1 MVILNVTK
9 VVGGKKVSPTTP
21 KTVHTPKAYFVRGL
35 ISQLNAS
42 LIRDAR
48 VLTKLHQRI
57 GFNPALQQLVEKFM
71 EAVTSVLDSFPTS
84 GDRIPAAFF
93 KKVKSLKQLQQDF
106 IGECQKEIT
115 SNDIH
120 SMRIAFAVKW
130 LADDVKHFVTR
141 VEQTYSSVSA
151 LFDSSTGQI
160 LPPSI
165 KNIPNRHRNP
175 DKERIF
181 IIAATKYQNSN
192 GTKKFMPHSFVEAF
206 MKDAGYKF
214 PARTYGLYKSDFLA
228 NRFGKLVK

>member
-21 KTVHTPKAYFVRGL
+21 KTVHTPKAYFVRRS
-35 ISQLNAS
+35 ISQLNAC
-42 LIRDAR
+42 LVRDAR
-48 VLTKLHQRI
+48 VLTKLHQKI
-57 GFNPALQQLVEKFM
+57 EFNNGLQQLVEKFM

-84 GDRIPAAFF
+84 GGRIPAAFF
-93 KKVKSLKQLQQDF
+93 KKVKSLQQLQQDF

-115 SNDIH
+115 SNDVN

-130 LADDVKHFVTR
+130 LADDVKYFANG

-151 LFDSSTGQI
+151 LFDSSTSQI

-165 KNIPNRHRNP
+165 KNIPNRHRDP
-175 DKERIF
+175 AKERVF
-181 IIAATKYQNSN
+181 TDAVKKYQDSN

-206 MKDAGYKF
+206 MKDAEYSF

>member
-9 VVGGKKVSPTTP
+9 VVGGKKVSPRTP

-57 GFNPALQQLVEKFM
+57 GFNPALQQLVEKFT
-71 EAVTSVLDSFPTS
+71 EEVTSALDSFPTS

-130 LADDVKHFVTR
+130 LADDVKHFTTR
-141 VEQTYSSVSA
+141 VEQTYSSISA

-160 LPPSI
+160 LPPSTE
-165 KNIPNRHRNP
+165 NIPNRHRDP
-175 DKERIF
+175 AKERIF
-181 IIAATKYQNSN
+181 IEAVTKYQNSN
-192 GTKKFMPHSFVEAF
+192 GTRKFMPHSFVEAF
-206 MKDAGYKF
+206 MKDAGYEF

-228 NRFGKLVK
+228 DRFGKLVK